1 MKSKQVIAAPVVQ
14 PFFYMLPVG
23 NWGNI
28 IKTGPL
34 GLRFYRSQDLGH
46 PIRKKKKKEK
56 ETHQLTLA
64 ENKGNMKLVIKE

>member
-1 MKSKQVIAAPVVQ
+1 MEGNRILKSKQVIAAPVVQ

-28 IKTGPL
+28 IKTGLL

-46 PIRKKKKKEK
+46 PIRKKKKKRKRNSPADAGRE
-56 ETHQLTLA
+56 
-64 ENKGNMKLVIKE
+64 